1 MPKVSSNNVRVGNA
15 IDHKGKLWRVIK
27 INHTMPGKGG
37 AFNQMELRGLKDG
50 SKLNERFRAAEDVE
64 VIRLEQNEYQFLFE
78 DGSNMTIMHPETF
91 EQMEMSL
98 DVLGD
103 QKIYLQDGMNIIV
116 ESYEDDIIGAVLPEH
131 VVLEIVETE
140 AVVKGQTAAAS
151 NKPAILDNGVRIM
164 VPPFLSEGD
173 RVVVRTV
180 DSQYIE
186 REKK

>member
-15 IDHKGKLWRVIK
+15 VSHKGKLWRVVK

-37 AFNQMELRGLKDG
+37 AFNQMELKCLKDG
-50 SKLNERFRAAEDVE
+50 SKLNERFRAAEDID
-64 VIRLEQNEYQFLFE
+64 VIRLEQTEYQFLFE
-78 DGSNMTIMHPETF
+78 DGSNMTLMHRETY
-91 EQMEMSL
+91 EQMEVSL

-103 QKIYLQDGMNIIV
+103 QKAFLQDGMNIIV
-116 ESYEDDIIGAVLPEH
+116 EDYEDEIIGAVLPEQ
-131 VVLEIVETE
+131 VVLEVVETE

-151 NKPAILDNGVRIM
+151 NKPAVLDNRIRIM
-164 VPPFLSEGD
+164 VPPFICEGD
-173 RVVVRTV
+173 RIIVRTS